1 MHENKSVA
9 KPPRFG
15 KWLLRSFCSYDFL
28 STALWD
34 LEELYE
40 LNLEERGKVRAD
52 LLYIKNA
59 LGVILHLYFKGDSHY
74 SLNHFS
80 MVRNNI
86 NVSLRNLKKRKA
98 YTVLNLA
105 GLSTGLAVFLLITLY
120 VSYEFSYD
128 NYHEHKDRVFSI
140 YKSDIYGEYQGSNKY
155 ANTPGPLANAL
166 KVEFPEVT
174 HAARMIRYNNTL
186 IRAAGEV
193 YMEPVVYAADPDVFQ
208 ILSFEPVSAGI
219 TAFLQEPNSVAI
231 SESLA
236 LKYFGKS
243 DVAGEMIDFRNQHA
257 MTVSG
262 VFKDMPD
269 NSHFTA
275 DLFVNFETLMTLQN
289 ERLDRWNSNSYY
301 TYIRVSENAD
311 ADLLQEKLPQLRAK
325 YADDPIDEDGQ
336 TTNYYLQPLQEVH
349 FGQGINFGIAP
360 VADAQRLY
368 IYMGIA
374 FMVLLIASVNYV
386 NLATARAANRAK
398 EIGIRKVI
406 GAGNRSLAGQFLIES
421 GLLVFLSM
429 FFAIGLVSLSLPAFA
444 SFVDRKL
451 IFDFSNPMFWF
462 LVSGLGFGLTLLS
475 GFYPAL
481 LLTSFNPLKSLY
493 GRGDRQRSGFFRNA
507 LVVFQFTIS
516 SGLIIGAIV
525 LSGQLHYIDNVDAGY
540 TREQVVIINVR
551 DRGVRNQLTTFKDE
565 LRKVPGVV
573 AVASSR
579 SLPNN
584 ITSTTNASWPGKTEE
599 EITPIFTT
607 TVSLGFFELYDVKV
621 LAGRVFDPEIPNDNR
636 GVILNETAVKT
647 LGWDEPLG
655 RQLFTEQGDTN
666 RVIGVIK
673 DFHLQSLRQEIEP
686 LQITMSERHRRVS
699 VKTEGDRASET
710 LAALQKKYES
720 FSPEYPFNY
729 SYLDDIFDRAYQ
741 NDLKTAQLAQ
751 WFTALAILIACLGL
765 YGLATHKVQQR
776 VKEVGVRKVLGA
788 SVLHIIRLLSEDFL
802 KLLLIAFAISAPV
815 SYYIMNNW
823 LTEFAYH
830 VSIGALTFVAA
841 LLMMIVISGLSVG
854 YRTYRAAIS
863 NPVDALRDE

>member
-1 MHENKSVA
+1 MRENEPGI

-15 KWLLRSFCSYDFL
+15 EWLLKSFCSYDFL

-34 LEELYE
+34 LEELYQFNRQE
-40 LNLEERGKVRAD
+40 KGKARAD
-52 LLYIKNA
+52 LIYIKNA
-59 LGVILHLYFKGDSHY
+59 LGVILHLFFKGDSHY

-86 NVSLRNLKKRKA
+86 NVSLRNLKKHKA
-98 YTVLNLA
+98 YTVLNLI
-105 GLSTGLAVFLLITLY
+105 GLSTGMAVFLLITLY

-128 NYHEHKDRVFSI
+128 GYHEHKDRVFSI

-155 ANTPGPLANAL
+155 ANTPGPLAEAL
-166 KVEFPEVT
+166 KAEFPEVT
-174 HAARMIRYNNTL
+174 HAARLIRYNNTL
-186 IRAAGEV
+186 IKAGDEV
-193 YMEPVVYAADPDVFQ
+193 FMEPVVYAADPDIFQ
-208 ILSFEPVSAGI
+208 MLSFEPVSGDMV
-219 TAFLQEPNSVAI
+219 TFLQEPNSVAI

-243 DVAGEMIDFRNQHA
+243 DVAGEMIGFRNQHA
-257 MTVSG
+257 MSVSG
-262 VFKDMPD
+262 VFQDMPD
-269 NSHFTA
+269 NSHFVA
-275 DLFVNFETLMTLQN
+275 GLFVNFETLMSLQN

-301 TYIRVSENAD
+301 TYIRISENAE

-349 FGQGINFGIAP
+349 FGQDINFGIAP
-360 VADAQRLY
+360 VEDAQRLY

-374 FMVLLIASVNYV
+374 LMVLLIAGINYV
-386 NLATARAANRAK
+386 NLATARAAGRAK

-406 GAGNRSLAGQFLIES
+406 GAGSRSLAGQFLLES
-421 GLLVFLSM
+421 GLLVFLSL
-429 FFAIGLVSLSLPAFA
+429 FLAVGLVSLVLPVFA
-444 SFVDRKL
+444 SFVDRNL
-451 IFDFSNPMFWF
+451 VLDFSSPELW
-462 LVSGLGFGLTLLS
+462 LVASALGLGLTLLS

-493 GRGDRQRSGFFRNA
+493 GREAAPKGGFFRNA
-507 LVVFQFTIS
+507 LVVFQFTVS

-525 LSGQLHYIDNVDAGY
+525 LAGQLRYIDNLDAGY

-551 DRGVRNQLTTFKDE
+551 DRGVRNQLKAFKDE

-584 ITSTTNASWPGKTEE
+584 ITSTTNANWPGKTGEDLM
-599 EITPIFTT
+599 PIFTT
-607 TVSLGFFELYDVKV
+607 TVSPGFFELYDVEL
-621 LAGRVFDPEIPNDNR
+621 LAGRVFDPEIRSDER

-647 LGWDEPLG
+647 LGWKEPLG
-655 RQLFTEQGDTN
+655 RQLMTEQGDTN
-666 RVIGVIK
+666 RVIGVIR

-699 VKTEGDRASET
+699 VKIEGDKASET
-710 LAALQKKYES
+710 LAALQAKYEA
-720 FSPEYPFNY
+720 FSPEYPFSY

-751 WFTALAILIACLGL
+751 WFTVLAIIIACLGL

-788 SVLHIIRLLSEDFL
+788 SVLHIIRLLSKDFAG
-802 KLLLIAFAISAPV
+802 LLLIAFAISAPL
-815 SYYIMNNW
+815 SAYIMNGW
-823 LTEFAYH
+823 LNEFAYH
-830 VSIGALTFVAA
+830 ISIGLATFITALV
-841 LLMMIVISGLSVG
+841 LMILITGLSVG
-854 YRTYRAAIS
+854 YRTYRAALG